1 MISHKGYRRLAAN
14 MRNSGLFDYEKEEDY
29 NDVYNY
35 VELSLIQLYNALDIN
50 DAITYEGWQYLM
62 SIINELRDFQ
72 KNFDQFKI
80 IPLR

>member
-29 NDVYNY
+29 TTVANY
-35 VELSLIQLYNALDIN
+35 VELALLELYK
-50 DAITYEGWQYLM
+50 AIDVQDSMTIDGWQYLM
-62 SIINELRDFQ
+62 SIVNELRDFQ